1 MITFHIEIRGEKCIQ
16 YHVLM
21 NISILMLLITR
32 SICVNFQRKAMV
44 YSCDESAGGSK
55 YHEKMIEELNSLFQ
69 RVPSL
74 NASKNKFFFTNK
86 SFGCFYVSAFIHLV
100 WKWADVKWNCYS
112 QFLQSIFVEGVY
124 FSMGKFN
131 PYE

>member
-21 NISILMLLITR
+21 NISFLMLLITR

-69 RVPSL
+69 GVPSL
-74 NASKNKFFFTNK
+74 TLPRINFFLPINHLAVSMSVLLYTW
-86 SFGCFYVSAFIHLV
+86 FGNEL
-100 WKWADVKWNCYS
+100 
-112 QFLQSIFVEGVY
+112 
-124 FSMGKFN
+124 M
-131 PYE
+131 